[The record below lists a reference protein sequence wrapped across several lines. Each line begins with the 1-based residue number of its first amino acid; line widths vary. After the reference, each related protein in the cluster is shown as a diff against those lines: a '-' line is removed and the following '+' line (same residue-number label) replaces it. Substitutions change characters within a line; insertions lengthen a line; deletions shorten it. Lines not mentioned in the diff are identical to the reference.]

1 MTTAKRVPV
10 PAAEKLFSTEQLEQW
25 KDQIAEWW
33 GKEKL
38 RYDHKRTVELFR
50 KWFGV
55 SKKEAVEM
63 EFNSRDDPEKFIE
76 HFLDSLV
83 SDFNAKLHEDKAV
96 ARLDVKMSFQYGAF
110 ATTEFP
116 AGSGQE
122 FQHDVPGHAGIVGQ
136 VYYRNDS
143 KQTVF
148 QRFIS
153 HPFWQYSHQ
162 TSQPP
167 SSVLEQH
174 YWQ

>member
-1 MTTAKRVPV
+1 MTDPKRVPV
-10 PAAEKLFSTEQLEQW
+10 PAAGKLFSTEELERW

-50 KWFGV
+50 NWFGV
-55 SKKEAVEM
+55 SKKEAIEM
-63 EFNSRDDPEKFIE
+63 EFNSREDPEKFIE
-76 HFLDSLV
+76 HFLNSLV
-83 SDFNAKLHEDKAV
+83 NDFRAKFRLKKRV

-136 VYYRNDS
+136 VHYRNGS

-153 HPFWQYSHQ
+153 HPFWQYFHR
-162 TSQPP
+162 TSLPP
-167 SSVLEQH
+167 VE
-174 YWQ
+174 